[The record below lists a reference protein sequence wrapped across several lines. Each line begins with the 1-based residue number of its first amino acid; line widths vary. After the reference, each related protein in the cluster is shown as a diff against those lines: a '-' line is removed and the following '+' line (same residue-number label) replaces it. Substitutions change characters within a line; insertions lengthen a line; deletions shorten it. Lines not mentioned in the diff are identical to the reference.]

1 MAPPAGSAPLD
12 VGTGNEHAAMIG
24 GVQQEFF

>member
-1 MAPPAGSAPLD
+1 MAPPAGLAPQ
-12 VGTGNEHAAMIG
+12 VAGAGNEHAAMIG